1 MSRPRRQIIPPA
13 AGPENWPPNS
23 FAARVPGKDLSDL
36 LGGFRQVDF
45 EPKDVVMREGEIGNS
60 VAIVLAGQLKA
71 ETRDTHG
78 RTHLLGLLG
87 RGDLLGE
94 MAFLDRRRRS
104 ASVIA
109 LGSGSYAEVSGAR
122 FVELVRESPRTSLE
136 IARLVSARLRAA
148 ERRRL
153 DFGAYQGP
161 WRLASELVN
170 LASVFRG
177 AGQDQTVRI
186 ELTQDELAQIVNV
199 SRISV
204 QRAIRALRERSLV
217 RTEYGALVVP
227 CVACLAAAMPNQS
240 GKESANG
247 ITGCSGTRSHG

>member
-1 MSRPRRQIIPPA
+1 MGIPRRKIVPPA
-13 AGPENWPPNS
+13 AGPENWPPES
-23 FAARVPGKDLSDL
+23 FAARVSVKDLGEL
-36 LGGFRQVDF
+36 LSGFRQVDF
-45 EPKDVVMREGEIGNS
+45 ESKDVVMREGEVGSS
-60 VAIVLAGQLKA
+60 VALVLTGQLKA
-71 ETRDTHG
+71 ETRDAHG

-87 RGDLLGE
+87 RGDLIGE

-109 LGSGSYAEVSGAR
+109 LGAGSYAEVPGGR
-122 FVELVRESPRTSLE
+122 FAELVRESPGTSLE

-153 DFGAYQGP
+153 DFAAYQGP
-161 WRLASELVN
+161 WRLASELVK

-204 QRAIRALRERSLV
+204 QRAIKTLRLRRLV
-217 RTEYGALVVP
+217 RPEYGALVVP
-227 CVACLAAAMPNQS
+227 CVACLAAAMPDQS
-240 GKESANG
+240 GKETANG

>member
-1 MSRPRRQIIPPA
+1 MSKPRKQLRPPP
-13 AGPENWPPNS
+13 AGPENWPPAS
-23 FAARVPGKDLSDL
+23 FAARVSVKDLSAL
-36 LGGFRQVDF
+36 LDGFRQVDF
-45 EPKDVVMREGEIGNS
+45 EPKDIVMREGEIGGT
-60 VAIVLAGQLKA
+60 VAVVLAGQLKA
-71 ETRDTHG
+71 ETRDGQG

-87 RGDLLGE
+87 RGDLMGE

-109 LGSGSYAEVSGAR
+109 LGAGSYAEVPGTR
-122 FVELVRESPRTSLE
+122 FAELVRGRAGMSLE
-136 IARLVSARLRAA
+136 IARLASARLRAA

-153 DFGAYQGP
+153 DLTAYQGA

-177 AGQDQTVRI
+177 AGQDQAVRI
-186 ELTQDELAQIVNV
+186 ELTQDELAQIVNL

-204 QRAIRALRERSLV
+204 QRAIRTLREHRLV

-227 CVACLAAAMPNQS
+227 CVTCLVAAMPDQS
-240 GKESANG
+240 GNERANG

>member
-1 MSRPRRQIIPPA
+1 MSRSRRQIVPPA
-13 AGPENWPPNS
+13 AGPENWPPES
-23 FAARVPGKDLSDL
+23 FAARISAKDLNDL

-45 EPKDVVMREGEIGNS
+45 EPKDVVMHEGEVGNS
-60 VAIVLAGQLKA
+60 VALVLSGQLKV
-71 ETRDTHG
+71 ETRDSHG

-87 RGDLLGE
+87 RGDLIGE

-109 LGSGSYAEVSGAR
+109 LGAGSCAEVSGSR
-122 FVELVRESPRTSLE
+122 FVQLMQESPGASLE

-153 DFGAYQGP
+153 DFTAYQGP
-161 WRLASELVN
+161 WRLASELVK

-204 QRAIRALRERSLV
+204 QRAIRTLREYRLV
-217 RTEYGALVVP
+217 RPAYGALVVP
-227 CVACLAAAMPNQS
+227 CVTCLVAAMPDQS
-240 GKESANG
+240 GNEQVNG